1 MRNHLPIIVSIWILI
16 GSVFCIWSCV
26 NSIGE
31 EEEKTDS
38 VIPGDIPIKIS
49 AKTLHSQ
56 IYQKNCSDAIGL
68 YVLVSPTTLDKER
81 YIENKQFKCTTSGF
95 ATEEEVYYPAEKKKC
110 DIISYYPYQQA
121 GIIAGE
127 QKINISIRTDQNLL
141 ADYNRSDFMTAQVN
155 NISAGK
161 KSIELH
167 HTHQLC
173 QLTIRIKPT
182 AGYDINI
189 LKKSN
194 PSIRINQVFTQATYD
209 FDKNEISSLG
219 KPQNIIPN
227 GEWSIDNHTLTGK
240 RSILIPQTIPAGN
253 EILTLSIDS
262 KNYECQLTENY
273 ELESG
278 TACELTLRYDPVLG
292 INGITADINDW
303 KEGNKSEITPTEKE
317 EKTCIPIGD
326 FDFEQSSVYSI
337 ISEGKIVAEVC
348 KEYLSSPEIQAQA
361 VVIYPVKDE
370 MSDWQKGIVLQIIDD
385 DREIHGGKAVWNR
398 DTNTLN
404 YTSGNLPPILSFY
417 IAPDLSIKFT
427 EPAEPL
433 LLSIR
438 KKVLTDIRKGE
449 TCIYPIVKIGT
460 QYWMREN
467 LKTTFYNDNKKI
479 TAKTISNYSKSS
491 AGYFK
496 EKTYIFYNKAAV
508 TGGKLAPKG
517 WKIADNKVWQLLKSY
532 IKEDGSILKGH
543 GLWRKSE
550 YAVSDMTGFNAIP
563 TGIFTKEKGADS
575 SIYAFAGEY
584 AIYWNMGSDQ
594 KTLAEKSI
602 LLRYDSNQT
611 AEANYSDFCGYSVRC
626 VLEDNEP
633 YKNYTSIK

>member
-31 EEEKTDS
+31 EEDEKTDS
-38 VIPGDIPIKIS
+38 VIPGNIPIKIS

-56 IYQKNCSDAIGL
+56 IYRKDCDDAIGL
-68 YVLVSPTTLDKER
+68 YVLISPTTLDKER
-81 YIENKQFKCTTSGF
+81 YIENRQFKCKASGF
-95 ATEEEVYYPAEKKKC
+95 VTEEEAYYPAEKNKC
-110 DIISYYPYQQA
+110 DFISYYPYQQT
-121 GIIAGE
+121 GITAGE
-127 QKINISIRTDQNLL
+127 QKINISIRTDQNS
-141 ADYNRSDFMTAQVN
+141 ATNYNRSDFMTAQAN
-155 NISAGK
+155 NISAVK
-161 KSIELH
+161 KNIELH
-167 HTHQLC
+167 HTHRLC

-182 AGYDINI
+182 NGYDINI

-194 PSIRINQVFTQATYD
+194 PVIRINQVFTQAAYD
-209 FDKNEISSLG
+209 FDRNEISSLG
-219 KPQNIIPN
+219 QLQNVIPN
-227 GEWSIDNHTLTGK
+227 GEWNIDNNTLTGK
-240 RSILIPQTIPAGN
+240 KSILIPQTIPAGN

-262 KNYECQLTENY
+262 KKYECRLKENY

-292 INGITADINDW
+292 INGITAEINDW

-317 EKTCIPIGD
+317 EKTGILISD

-348 KEYLSSPEIQAQA
+348 REYLSSPEIQAQA
-361 VVIYPVKDE
+361 VVIYPAKDGVN
-370 MSDWQKGIVLQIIDD
+370 DWLKGIVLQIIND
-385 DREIHGGKAVWNR
+385 DRKIHGGKAIW
-398 DTNTLN
+398 DKKTNTLN
-404 YTSGNLPPILSFY
+404 YVPGNLAPILSFY
-417 IAPDLSIKFT
+417 IASDLSIEFSK
-427 EPAEPL
+427 PAEPL

-438 KKVLTDIRKGE
+438 KKVLTDIRKDE

-467 LKTTFYNDNKKI
+467 LKTVFYNDNQKI
-479 TAKTISNYSKSS
+479 TAKTTSNYSKSS

-508 TGGKLAPKG
+508 TSGKLAPKG

-532 IKEDGSILKGH
+532 IKEDGSVLKSSR
-543 GLWRKSE
+543 LWKKSE
-550 YAVSDMTGFNAIP
+550 YTASDLTEFNAIP

-584 AIYWNMGSDQ
+584 AIYWNMGNDQ

-602 LLRYDSNQT
+602 LLRYDSDQT
-611 AEANYSDFCGYSVRC
+611 AEANHSDFCGYSVRC
-626 VLEDNEP
+626 VLENSE
-633 YKNYTSIK
+633 